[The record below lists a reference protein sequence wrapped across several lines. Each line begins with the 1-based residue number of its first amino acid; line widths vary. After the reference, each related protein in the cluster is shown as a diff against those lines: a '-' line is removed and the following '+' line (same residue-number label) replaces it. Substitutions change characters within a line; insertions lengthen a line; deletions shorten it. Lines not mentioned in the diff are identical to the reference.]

1 MARTTLNPAAAPGPF
16 GALAA
21 LLALATCDAVN
32 GNQFKSTGREVL
44 LAYNPASSP
53 PAVVTVQSRALNGRT
68 GSAVAT
74 IAAGAY
80 AVFQMFPTDGWMQSD
95 GYIYVDSSDAAVKLA
110 VVKLP

>member
-1 MARTTLNPAAAPGPF
+1 MPRTILSPTTVPGPF
-16 GALAA
+16 SALGA
-21 LLALATCDAVN
+21 LLALTTCDTVN
-32 GNQFKSTGREVL
+32 GNRFLSTGREVL

-53 PAVVTVQSRALNGRT
+53 SAVVTVTSRALNGRT

-80 AVFQMFPTDGWMQSD
+80 AIFQMFPTDGWMQAD
-95 GYIYVDSSDAAVKLA
+95 GYVYVDSSDAAVKLA